1 MGADGGKDIV
11 TVSSGGEWAV
21 SASEPW
27 VNISPANGFGATECT
42 VSIDST
48 LINGMRKAEIRF
60 IPQGQAPCVM
70 TVHQTGYGKMIYIEK
85 PDVEIKASDT
95 YDNRHFDVIVTTNVA
110 FKMNTEYDVIPEKE
124 WLTLPEDPT
133 MTFPTSLLS
142 VSTNRLSRSMRSF
155 SSLMFTT
162 SFISELIFYRI
173 SPGAP
178 QPRAYRV
185 HYLRSNNE
193 RYTKLV

>member
-1 MGADGGKDIV
+1 M
-11 TVSSGGEWAV
+11 
-21 SASEPW
+21 
-27 VNISPANGFGATECT
+27 NISPANGFGATECT

-110 FKMNTEYDVIPEKE
+110 FKMNTEYDVIPEK
-124 WLTLPEDPT
+124 
-133 MTFPTSLLS
+133 
-142 VSTNRLSRSMRSF
+142 
-155 SSLMFTT
+155 
-162 SFISELIFYRI
+162 
-173 SPGAP
+173 
-178 QPRAYRV
+178 RV
-185 HYLRSNNE
+185 AHFA
-193 RYTKLV
+193 

>member
-1 MGADGGKDIV
+1 
-11 TVSSGGEWAV
+11 
-21 SASEPW
+21 
-27 VNISPANGFGATECT
+27 
-42 VSIDST
+42 
-48 LINGMRKAEIRF
+48 MRKAEIRF

-133 MTFPTSLLS
+133 VDLDRGSRPRTTKIRVEWTMNPDFDIRTAKIHFTPK
-142 VSTNRLSRSMRSF
+142 STEDKLEQPAV
-155 SSLMFTT
+155 LT
-162 SFISELIFYRI
+162 ISQKA
-173 SPGAP
+173 SP
-178 QPRAYRV
+178 R
-185 HYLRSNNE
+185 
-193 RYTKLV
+193 